1 MVQER
6 VAIEVRRKSTLLQRY
21 FTALAWDG
29 LGCNP
34 AIDSVH
40 SKRSTFNDSGA
51 PRCIN
56 NPHHES
62 HPPIPSSP
70 FPAHPLT
77 LFHPL
82 AVFRTS
88 FSSPYSNSPP
98 TFKHNS
104 VTPVHSYLGRSPS
117 AEHPEWSIT
126 GLDMYTATSKY
137 SITSH
142 RCRQPGAHSS

>member
-1 MVQER
+1 MNG
-6 VAIEVRRKSTLLQRY
+6 
-21 FTALAWDG
+21 DG
-29 LGCNP
+29 ARAGSYRGSAKVNP
-34 AIDSVH
+34 ASAILYCLSVGWVGLQPRHSVH
-40 SKRSTFNDSGA
+40 SKRTTFNDSGA

-62 HPPIPSSP
+62 HPSTIPSSP
-70 FPAHPLT
+70 SPAHPIT
-77 LFHPL
+77 LLHPL

-88 FSSPYSNSPP
+88 FSAPYSTSPP

-104 VTPVHSYLGRSPS
+104 VTPVHSYLGRSPT

-126 GLDMYTATSKY
+126 GLNMYTATSKY

-142 RCRQPGAHSS
+142 RCC